1 MQIKL
6 RYLPIL
12 LASTMSVSGT
22 ATAQELTA
30 DGFVKG
36 VVRVKLQPE
45 VASRLSNAVLPA
57 SKAGVLTTGIR
68 PLDRAAKQV
77 KAVSMR
83 RMIPYSP
90 KFEARHKAA
99 GLDLWYV
106 IEYDA
111 SIQPAEVRNIYKSVA
126 GVQLVEN
133 VKPMKL
139 IGGEKFRRITVS
151 DLNTNATT
159 AMPFDD
165 PMLPSQ
171 WHYNNDGSIPGTVVG
186 ADANVFKGWEI
197 ETGKKDVLVAIVDG
211 GFQVDHPDLAQNVYV
226 NEAEKNGK
234 PGVDDDG
241 NGYTDDVY
249 GYNFVINS
257 ADVNAHSHGTHV
269 AGTVGAVNGNGL
281 GVAGVAGGS
290 GEGGVKMLVCQIFD
304 ERASASMGGD
314 QAAALVYAAD
324 MGASIAQCSW
334 GWAEDGYYEQA
345 VLDAV
350 KYFTKNGGGKKMRG
364 GLCIFAN
371 GNTSSE
377 GTFYPAAM
385 DEVVAV
391 ASMTADKKGAYY
403 SSRGPWCDVAAPG
416 GLLDKDKK
424 HGVLSTLPN
433 GEYGYNEGT
442 SMACPHVSGIAA
454 LVLSKYGN
462 PNFSNETLRTQ
473 LVSSVNDLY
482 ASDPSIK
489 GLFGSGYIDA
499 YKALQISQG
508 EAPAAVSTF
517 KITPSQDNVLMEWN
531 VPDSKDKMVDHHVV
545 YYSTK
550 PFTAE
555 TLNEADKVNVDTKYL
570 NSGDAVTYELQGLTP
585 LTTYYIA
592 IQAFSRW
599 GDGSALSEVKKA
611 TTNAG
616 PKVQLDKTS
625 LELAVDATKG
635 KVAQGDFTIANN
647 GEGLLKY
654 SLAAATV
661 KVSASAYA
669 LSAPKPGLVVP
680 YNGRMGVEKAVNHRL
695 VAADF
700 QADAWPQEMRWTN
713 DIYAYLGDTDP
724 KKSNA
729 LAQYFYVAKD
739 SFPEGFNLTALRF
752 GGFNGQNPVIE
763 IYDGSVAIS
772 KASLLK
778 TVTYDHFAY
787 GTDLNLDEQLHFAP
801 GSSFWVVAKFPAG
814 QKNPLGS
821 GVSTKENSKQY
832 TFFSND
838 NGVTWMQLSEALK
851 GGGYENMA
859 EQLVWDVAAIS
870 KNPDWSVVMQPTPAE
885 GTVRPGE
892 SQKVT
897 VKNDGQTLVNGT
909 YTFNLKVKSNETPN
923 PNHKVQVSLKVT
935 GNKPALKSAQLVD
948 FGSLIVGQE
957 KTLTVQLVNNGFGPF
972 AGAYGDL
979 YSDNLHCTSDQ
990 FELPDVVNPI
1000 AARSKSTID
1009 VTYRPTK
1016 AGDVTANVTL
1026 TDKNGIK
1033 HSFVVRGVASEPAK
1047 FATETPEVDFG
1058 NLDVTGD
1065 DITKQLV
1072 IKNEGKYPLEFAF
1085 PKYSDKQIAGAES
1098 SHKFGYTYVSNMG
1111 DSQDASYDGNPELKG
1126 EVDITKQ
1133 FSDQAWQSEPVK
1145 IGFKFPFY
1153 GTEYE
1158 QIYVS
1163 SHGGLTFKKA
1173 DGNISCM
1180 IPTADCV
1187 EGLGY
1192 ISAYANSGKLS
1203 ITANSKVTYGQQ
1215 DGKFVV
1221 KFKDVATPGTNGGGD
1236 ITPISFHIS
1245 LSPDG
1250 TIELFYDDYNPAMV
1264 WGNGSYIYAGIS
1276 DTECLDVFRI
1286 TDYDL
1291 TIEDRS
1297 NSLYQQIVTGT
1308 AIKILAPAKSMIKKI
1323 SEVDGVVGIGES
1335 KSIDVTVSGKENNLY
1350 AGELENLLTV
1360 VTNDPKNSSFNFVL
1374 KANVTGDLHAEAKT
1388 DSSEIRF
1395 GKVFRTSD
1403 SKRSVLLSNEGRNA
1417 LNVTAVTM
1425 KNGKFALTEDVK
1437 KPFTVSAGQ
1446 SRDIVVMLPTETE
1459 GAVSDEM
1466 VIAYADGKQTVIPV
1480 SGTVIGTPTWTLTPE
1495 RLDITTPYGKNVDK
1509 QFTVENKGNEPLEF
1523 NIQPEFWFNIKDL
1536 TADKDSRVDYV
1547 FEALSDGMD
1556 VPYAWEDI
1564 TKDYDSHQPLAYY
1577 NNLRD
1582 TVGVDLPFEFPFYGK
1597 KYNRMYVYNTGF
1609 VQFTKPDTDY
1619 KQFPE
1624 PPTALPTTE
1633 TFYHNII
1640 APFWGNH
1647 SMGSAW
1653 ADGTYVKTYEDR
1665 VVVSFMNYGNSA
1677 MAGMNFQVI
1686 LFKDGT
1692 FKFQYDM
1699 SPEGI
1704 MMGVYGL
1711 CGIQDETG
1719 TRGLNPADSYI
1730 NPGNAM
1736 LFRPVKSYTVAP
1748 NTKKNVDVE
1757 FMATEMAALYER
1769 NIQMTT
1775 NVPGKENVKLPV
1787 ALNITGEAKPE
1798 FPKELTINAPADLN
1812 YIPQPYEFTI
1822 SNKGD
1827 KAFTITG
1834 IQSNLMEMDMETYM
1848 TEGALMVYA
1857 KSQNGGGEVGPG
1869 PVAVS
1874 DENMQWI
1881 QYTDALPITVGR
1893 EPVKFQFYHM
1903 NVATPH
1909 DLKEKITFTTEG
1921 LATATTELPVHIT
1934 VTEAPAL
1941 SFSKDEIVINN
1952 AKPGYVGEESMWIKN
1967 KEGKYKLTY
1976 SLHLDSSGRDAETE
1990 QGGGGG
1996 IAPTQFNVMAQID
2009 SAAALFSRYNI
2020 VQPFALDKQPK
2031 ADDYM
2036 WDVPQDG
2043 NYTNLIYYPV
2053 AIPLTHPVIM
2063 GTGSDLTSNFR
2074 AATRFVAPAEGFNL
2088 SQIYFAG
2095 TIGNLENVDIEAY
2108 VIAGSDVTSEKI
2120 ITKGKIRV
2128 EKEEPAETGQ
2138 YSGDAR
2144 TITFE
2149 KPVYFNPTDTFYV
2162 VVKYPAGYGHSA
2174 VLAGRKGEME
2184 MNRSMAYVESMG
2196 GWFDIEEAL
2205 DANYGYGA
2213 MGYFMT
2219 AVETEKGQPWIKL
2232 LDSATEGTIEVGDS
2246 AQVKFHIEAAR
2257 AYSDQSRATLVVK
2270 SNDPMQRVVN
2280 YHITLNKNQAP
2291 AAQFEAGTPTVAEG
2305 DSIEVNVIVAD
2316 PEGDAFSVNVV
2327 DENGIATISKAVLS
2341 DKTEVT
2347 PVEGKVE
2354 VPAKKSLTLTM
2365 QLAPDYGTAGLRHF
2379 IVNTTDA
2386 LGNTAVNK
2394 AYFNVEFTNR
2404 APEYIGEAEFEMQA
2418 NTTSPSF
2425 SYESL
2430 FKDPEGD
2437 EMTFSVKALNSALLR
2452 LYTDPTGFV
2461 IQAMR
2466 QGSTTLTITATD
2478 SVGNT
2483 TEAKM
2488 KVRAVKPSGIAGVTT
2503 DANFDLK
2510 VDGNELRVTIGRD
2523 ATNAVFRI
2531 FDAAGRVAQ
2540 TLNASQ
2546 VSAGDVRTF
2555 NLTNLP
2561 TGVYSFSAT
2570 FDGQEITRKFTK

>member
-12 LASTMSVSGT
+12 LASTLSVGGT

-57 SKAGVLTTGIR
+57 SKAGVLTTGIQ

-90 KFEARHKAA
+90 KFEAKHKAA

-106 IEYDA
+106 IEYDT
-111 SIQPAEVRNIYKSVA
+111 SIQPAEARNIYKSVA

-171 WHYNNDGSIPGTVVG
+171 WHYNNDGSIPGTVAG

-197 ETGKKDVLVAIVDG
+197 ETGKSDVLVAIVDG
-211 GFQVDHPDLAQNVYV
+211 GFQVNHPDLMQNVFV

-257 ADVNAHSHGTHV
+257 ADISAHNHGTHV
-269 AGTVGAVNGNGL
+269 AGTVGAVNGNGI

-290 GEGGVKMLVCQIFD
+290 GEGGVKMMVCQIFD
-304 ERASASMGGD
+304 DRASSSMGGD

-324 MGASIAQCSW
+324 MGACIAQCSW

-350 KYFTKNGGGKKMRG
+350 KYFTKNGGGKKMNG

-385 DEVVAV
+385 NEVVAV
-391 ASMTADKKGAYY
+391 AAMTADKKGAYY
-403 SSRGPWCDVAAPG
+403 SSRGPWCDISAPG
-416 GLLDKDKK
+416 GLLDVDKK
-424 HGVLSTLPN
+424 YGVLSTLPN

-462 PNFSNETLRTQ
+462 ANFSNESLRTQ

-482 ASDPSIK
+482 TSDPSIK
-489 GLFGSGYIDA
+489 GLFGNGYIDA
-499 YKALQISQG
+499 YKALQMSVG
-508 EAPAAVSTF
+508 EAPSAVADF
-517 KITPSQDNVLMEWN
+517 KMTPSQDNVLIEWI
-531 VPDSKDKMVDHHVV
+531 VPESKEKVVDHHVV

-555 TLNEADKVNVDTKYL
+555 NLAEADKVNVDTKYL
-570 NSGDAVTYELQGLTP
+570 SSGDAVSYELNGLTP

-592 IQAFSRW
+592 VQAFSRW
-599 GDGSALSEVKKA
+599 GDGSALSEVKTTK
-611 TTNAG
+611 TNAG
-616 PKVQLDKTS
+616 PKVKLDKTN
-625 LELAVDATKG
+625 LTLAVDANKG
-635 KVAQGDFTIANN
+635 TVAQADFTISNI

-654 SLAAATV
+654 SFGAATV
-661 KVSASAYA
+661 RVNASAYA

-680 YNGRMGVEKAVNHRL
+680 YNGKMGMEKAVNHRL
-695 VAADF
+695 VATDF
-700 QADAWPQEMRWTN
+700 VADAWPKNMRWTD
-713 DIYAYLGDTDP
+713 DIYAYLGDTDM
-724 KKSNA
+724 KKPNA
-729 LAQYFYVAKD
+729 LAQYFYVDKD
-739 SFPEGFNLTALRF
+739 SFPDGFNLTALRF
-752 GGFNGQNPVIE
+752 GGFNGQDPVIE

-778 TVTYDHFAY
+778 TVDYDFFAY
-787 GTDLNLDEQLHFAP
+787 GYDLNLDEQLYFAP

-821 GVSTKENSKQY
+821 GVSNKENSKQY

-859 EQLVWDVAAIS
+859 DQLVWDVTAIS
-870 KNPDWSVVMQPTPAE
+870 KNPDWSVVMQPTPNE

-892 SQKVT
+892 NQKIT

-909 YTFNLKVKSNETPN
+909 YTFNLKVKSNETPDPDN
-923 PNHKVQVSLKVT
+923 KVKVVLKVS
-935 GNKPALKSAQLVD
+935 GNKPEMKSVQLVD
-948 FGSLIVGQE
+948 FGSLILGQE
-957 KTLTVQLVNNGFGPF
+957 KTLTVQLVNNGFGAF
-972 AGAYGDL
+972 AGKYGDL
-979 YSDNLHCTSDQ
+979 YPDNLSCSSDQ
-990 FELPDVVNPI
+990 FEIPNVVKSI

-1009 VTYRPTK
+1009 VTYRPTQE
-1016 AGDVTANVTL
+1016 GDVTGTVTL
-1026 TDKNGIK
+1026 TDRNGIK
-1033 HSFVVRGVASEPAK
+1033 HSFVVRGVASAPAK
-1047 FATETPEVDFG
+1047 FATETAEVDFG
-1058 NLDVTGD
+1058 NLDVAGE
-1065 DITKQLV
+1065 DITKQII

-1085 PKYSDKQIAGAES
+1085 PKYSDKVIEGAQS
-1098 SHKFGYTYVSNMG
+1098 SHKFGYTYVSNMEG
-1111 DSQDASYDGNPELKG
+1111 GTEAVYDGNPELNG

-1133 FSDQAWQSEPVK
+1133 FSDQTWLSEPVK

-1153 GTEYE
+1153 GTEYD

-1163 SHGGLTFKKA
+1163 SHGGLSFNKIN
-1173 DGNISCM
+1173 GNISCM
-1180 IPTADCV
+1180 IPTAKCV

-1192 ISAYANSGKLS
+1192 ISAYTNSGHLS
-1203 ITANSKVTYGQQ
+1203 MSANSKVSCGHQN
-1215 DGKFVV
+1215 GKFTV
-1221 KFKDVATPGTNGGGD
+1221 KFKNVVTAGVNGGGD
-1236 ITPISFHIS
+1236 IIPISFHIS

-1250 TIELFYDDYNPAMV
+1250 TIELFYDDYNPLTV
-1264 WGNGSYIYAGIS
+1264 WGGGSYLYAGVS
-1276 DTECLDVFRI
+1276 DVECLDVFPI
-1286 TDYDL
+1286 TDYDM
-1291 TIEDRS
+1291 TIADM
-1297 NSLYQQIVTGT
+1297 NNTLYQQIATGT

-1323 SEVDGVVGIGES
+1323 SSIDGVVGIGES
-1335 KSIDVTVSGKENNLY
+1335 KAIDVTVSGKENNLY
-1350 AGELENLLTV
+1350 AGELNNLLTI
-1360 VTNDPKNSSFNFVL
+1360 VTNDPETPSFNFVL
-1374 KANVTGDLHAEAKT
+1374 KANVTGELLAEAKT
-1388 DSSEIRF
+1388 DSTEVRF
-1395 GKVFRTSD
+1395 GKVFRTSNA
-1403 SKRSVLLSNEGRNA
+1403 KRSVLLSNEGRNV
-1417 LNVTAVTM
+1417 LNVTSVTM
-1425 KNGKFALTEDVK
+1425 KNGKFTLDEKVM
-1437 KPFTVSAGQ
+1437 KPFNVPAGQ
-1446 SRDIVVMLPTETE
+1446 SCDIVLTLPTETE
-1459 GAVSDEM
+1459 GTVNDEM
-1466 VIAYADGKQTVIPV
+1466 TIVYADGNQTVIPV
-1480 SGTVIGTPTWTLTPE
+1480 SGTVVGTPVWGLSPD
-1495 RLDITTPYGKNVDK
+1495 RFDITTPYGVNVTK
-1509 QFTVENKGNEPLEF
+1509 QITVENNGNEPLEF
-1523 NIQPEFWFNIKDL
+1523 SIKPDFWFNIKDL
-1536 TADKDSRVDYV
+1536 VADNASSVDYIY
-1547 FEALSDGMD
+1547 EAKSDGMN
-1556 VPYAWEDI
+1556 VPFEWEDI
-1564 TKDYDSHQPLAYY
+1564 TQNYDSHQPLAYY
-1577 NNLRD
+1577 NNVRD
-1582 TVGVDLPFEFPFYGK
+1582 TVVVDLPFEFPFYGK
-1597 KYNRMYVYNTGF
+1597 KYKKMYVYNTGF
-1609 VQFTKPDTDY
+1609 VQFTEPETDY

-1624 PPTALPTTE
+1624 PPAGLPTTE
-1633 TFYHNII
+1633 TFYQNII

-1653 ADGTYVKTYEDR
+1653 ADGSYIKAYDDR
-1665 VVVSFMNYGNSA
+1665 VVVSYMNYGNSA

-1692 FKFQYDM
+1692 FKFQYDLD
-1699 SPEGI
+1699 PEGI
-1704 MMGVYGL
+1704 MIGVYGL

-1730 NPGNAM
+1730 NSGNAI
-1736 LFRPVKSYTVAP
+1736 LFRPVTSYTVAP
-1748 NTKKNVDVE
+1748 GTQKNVDIEVL
-1757 FMATEMAALYER
+1757 ATEMADLYER

-1775 NVPGKENVKLPV
+1775 NVPGKADVNLPI
-1787 ALNITGEAKPE
+1787 ALNITGEVKPE
-1798 FPKELTINAPADLN
+1798 FPQELVINAPADPS
-1812 YIPQPYEFTI
+1812 YQPQGYEFTI

-1827 KAFTITG
+1827 KAFTITE
-1834 IQSNLMEMDMETYM
+1834 INSNLMELDMETYM

-1857 KSQNGGGEVGPG
+1857 ESKNSGGIDPG
-1869 PVAVS
+1869 PLAAS
-1874 DENMQWI
+1874 ADNMQWI
-1881 QYTDALPITVGR
+1881 QYVDALPITIGR
-1893 EPVKFQFYHM
+1893 EPVKFRFYHM
-1903 NVATPH
+1903 NVSTVH
-1909 DLKEKITFTTEG
+1909 EVNDKITFHTEG
-1921 LATATTELPVHIT
+1921 LPTTTTDLPVRIN
-1934 VTEAPAL
+1934 VTEAPNL
-1941 SFSKDEIVINN
+1941 SFDKDEIVVNN
-1952 AKPGYVGEESMWIKN
+1952 AKSDYVGTESMWIRN
-1967 KEGKYKLTY
+1967 KDGKYKLTY
-1976 SLHLDSSGRDAETE
+1976 SLKLNSSGRDEVVE
-1990 QGGGGG
+1990 EDGGG
-1996 IAPTQFNVMAQID
+1996 IAPGKLNVVTQID

-2020 VQPFALDKQPK
+2020 VQPFAVESKQPGN
-2031 ADDYM
+2031 DDYI

-2063 GTGSDLTSNFR
+2063 GTGSDLTANFR
-2074 AATRFVAPAEGFNL
+2074 AATRFVAPDEGFNL

-2095 TIGNLENVDIEAY
+2095 TIGNLQNVDIEAY
-2108 VIAGSDVTSEKI
+2108 VIEGSDVTSENI
-2120 ITKGKIRV
+2120 ITKGSIRV
-2128 EKEEPAETGQ
+2128 DSEEPTSNGN
-2138 YSGDAR
+2138 YSGEAR
-2144 TITFE
+2144 TITFD
-2149 KPVYFNPTDTFYV
+2149 KPVYFNPADTFYV

-2174 VLAGRKGEME
+2174 VLAGRKGNMVPQ
-2184 MNRSMAYVESMG
+2184 RSMAYIESMG
-2196 GWFDIEEAL
+2196 GWFDLEEAL

-2219 AVETEKGQPWIKL
+2219 AVETEKGEPWIKL
-2232 LDSATEGTIEVGDS
+2232 LNPTTEGTIEVGDS
-2246 AQVKFHIEAAR
+2246 VEVKFHMEAAR
-2257 AYSDQSRATLVVK
+2257 TYSDQSRATLVIK

-2280 YHITLNKNQAP
+2280 YHITLNKNMAP
-2291 AAQFEAGTPTVAEG
+2291 TAKFEAGTPTVAEG
-2305 DSIEVNVIVAD
+2305 DTIEVKVRVED
-2316 PEGDAFSVNVV
+2316 VEGDAFSVSVN
-2327 DENGIATISKAVLS
+2327 DENGIASISKAVLS
-2341 DKTEVT
+2341 DDTEVT
-2347 PVEGKVE
+2347 PVDGVVK
-2354 VPAKKSLTLTM
+2354 VPAAKSLTLLM
-2365 QLAPDYGTAGLRHF
+2365 KLAPDYGTAGLHYF
-2379 IVNTTDA
+2379 MVNTTDEF
-2386 LGNTAVNK
+2386 GNAAANK